1 MLVQDPTLHSFA
13 MPLQLAIL
21 AILGLLYLAL
31 GWWALGY
38 FERLAR
44 HHGLEGF

>member
-1 MLVQDPTLHSFA
+1 MVKTYIVRERSGSFG
-13 MPLQLAIL
+13 PI
-21 AILGLLYLAL
+21 AL
-31 GWWALGY
+31 GWWALLR